1 MIDFLLLFS
10 AVLNV
15 FFIWYVIKLLR
26 RFLAFQDELDEFS
39 LKLEEYTGHIDII
52 YNLETFYGDT
62 TLKNLLMHSKSVAE
76 ECKQFQSFLT
86 GQEDEEDAE
95 KEKE

>member
-1 MIDFLLLFS
+1 MNDFIFFLS

-15 FFIWYVIKLLR
+15 FLVWYVIKLLR

-39 LKLEEYTGHIDII
+39 LRLEEYHGHIDII
-52 YNLETFYGDT
+52 YNLERFYGDE
-62 TLKNLLMHSKSVAE
+62 TLKNLLGHSRGIAE

-86 GQEDEEDAE
+86 GQEDNENAQEEE
-95 KEKE
+95 